1 MCVDNTNDYPH
12 GSTGSESAHCA
23 PPAHASTCCTV
34 CRARIDALAEIVYQ
48 VVGHGALQLD
58 PHFGELLTRAAALR
72 ESQKSPPVHSRSI

>member
-1 MCVDNTNDYPH
+1 MCSGDTNDYRP
-12 GSTGSESAHCA
+12 GLTDLESTHCA